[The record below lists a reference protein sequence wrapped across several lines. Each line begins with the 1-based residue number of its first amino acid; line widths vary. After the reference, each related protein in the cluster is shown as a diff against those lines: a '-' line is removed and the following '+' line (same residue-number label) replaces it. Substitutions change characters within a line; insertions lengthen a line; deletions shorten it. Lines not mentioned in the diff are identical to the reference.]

1 MDRVRL
7 VRILISL
14 TGILLGFWL
23 MLGGLELRLLNGYI
37 GWHQQITP
45 LAYPEYLFGVPAFD
59 LGGLEALAW
68 PLVVF
73 GTSWG
78 GALVGF
84 WIGEKW
90 SLPAMT
96 LLATLALPFPYIG
109 TVLGIIQLLLIFATP
124 EIRQVFSQNDDEA

>member
-1 MDRVRL
+1 
-7 VRILISL
+7 
-14 TGILLGFWL
+14 
-23 MLGGLELRLLNGYI
+23 
-37 GWHQQITP
+37 WHQQITP

-109 TVLGIIQLLLIFATP
+109 TVFGIIQLLLIFATP